1 MSNNTLWENKKVRL
15 GVMAACG
22 LVVMYFIASGLS
34 SDKTPQER
42 RAGQKTPESILGV
55 DSAASNIQAQEVG
68 DIVSE
73 LQQQYYQKEQDLSIR
88 EQAQK
93 KELED
98 VKKQLQELQSSTFE
112 MNNMMKAMVN
122 GTNGKNARNAKNMA
136 SKPQT
141 PQQRQGYMQG
151 ESQPVDIVDSQPGL
165 VRRPQTEIV
174 TGAPIQ
180 YKNNIIRTI
189 TQRKVREVKQSGV
202 VEERNVMSTSLS
214 SQSQQVNRPDDK
226 PLESKNDR
234 KRTSKESEGAY
245 TLTMGSIISGTALNG
260 VAAPTGV
267 NSANEPIPVLM
278 RVKKEAVMPNH
289 FTLDI
294 RECHMLGSAK
304 GSLSDERVYIRAEA
318 ISCITEDGQA
328 IEKNIMAY
336 AVSSTDGMAGIRGEI
351 VFRSNDMIAN
361 SMIAG
366 FVGGF
371 AESAAP
377 KQVQSLNT
385 NPMASTLWESQNLD
399 TYAGAGILKG
409 ASSAANKIADYYLQ
423 MAESTWP
430 VVELLPGV
438 QIDFIVQKG
447 MTMQLD
453 GDSAMR
459 TE

>member
-1 MSNNTLWENKKVRL
+1 MSDNIWKNKNVRIA
-15 GVMAACG
+15 VMAACG
-22 LVVMYFIASGLS
+22 LCVMYFIASGLASDS
-34 SDKTPQER
+34 SPTER
-42 RAGQKTPESILGV
+42 RQGQQAPESIFGV
-55 DSAASNIQAQEVG
+55 TNAASNIQTQEVD
-68 DIVSE
+68 DIINE

-88 EQAQK
+88 EKAQA
-93 KELED
+93 KELEE
-98 VKKQLQELQSSTFE
+98 VKKQLQALQSSTFE
-112 MNNMMKAMVN
+112 INNMMKAMAKGGGRNV
-122 GTNGKNARNAKNMA
+122 KNANDIAKNT
-136 SKPQT
+136 Q
-141 PQQRQGYMQG
+141 PQQRQGYVDG
-151 ESQPVDIVDSQPGL
+151 ESQPVNLVDSHPGL

-174 TGAPIQ
+174 TGAPPK
-180 YKNNIIRTI
+180 YKDNIIRTI
-189 TQRKVREVKQSGV
+189 TQRTVREVKRSGV
-202 VEERNVMSTSLS
+202 VEEREITNTSLS
-214 SQSQQVNRPDDK
+214 ANSQRVERSGQKTKQTNR
-226 PLESKNDR
+226 
-234 KRTSKESEGAY
+234 KETTQSEQSASY
-245 TLTMGSIISGTALNG
+245 TLTMGSIVSGTALNG

-318 ISCITEDGQA
+318 ISCITESGQA
-328 IEKNIMAY
+328 IEKNITAY
-336 AVSSTDGMAGIRGEI
+336 AVSSVDGMAGIKGEV
-351 VFRSNDMIAN
+351 VFKSNDMIAN

-366 FVGGF
+366 FIGGF

-385 NPMASTLWESQNLD
+385 NPQASTLWESQNLD
-399 TYAGAGILKG
+399 TYAGAGILNG

-453 GDSAMR
+453 GDKDMR